1 MATKLN
7 ESEILNGLQDLPG
20 WGFVGGRLEKTFTF
34 DSYAE
39 CVAFA
44 VKVALYAEKAD
55 HHPDRLEIMWGRV
68 KVVYVTHSAG
78 GVTRLDLEAAA
89 QVDTLA

>member
-1 MATKLN
+1 MVVKLN
-7 ESEILNGLQDLPG
+7 EGEIHSGLQNLPG
-20 WGFVGGRLEKTFTF
+20 WALVDGRIEKTFTF

-44 VKVALYAEKAD
+44 VKVALHAEKAD
-55 HHPDRLEIMWGRV
+55 HHPDSLEIMWGRV
-68 KVVYVTHSAG
+68 TVAYVTHSAG

-89 QVDTLA
+89 QIDTLM